1 MIEMQIE
8 EENLDQ
14 EIKATLWASSGLL
27 IGWEAISHYVKKRP
41 RTLRRYRQLMAF
53 PVFRFGRH
61 VMTDPALIRAW
72 LLIVASDKRATRQG
86 QESAAK

>member
-1 MIEMQIE
+1 MSEKQIE
-8 EENLDQ
+8 EDKLEQ

-27 IGWEAISHYVKKRP
+27 VGWDAIAAYVKKAP

-61 VMTDPALIRAW
+61 VCTDPALIRCW
-72 LLIVASDKRATRQG
+72 LLAIAEEKRKGRG
-86 QESAAK
+86 ER

>member
-1 MIEMQIE
+1 MREKQIE
-8 EENLDQ
+8 EDKLEH

-27 IGWEAISHYVKKRP
+27 VGWDAIANHVKKRP

-61 VMTDPALIRAW
+61 VCTDPALIRCW
-72 LLIVASDKRATRQG
+72 LLAIAEEKRKRRG
-86 QESAAK
+86 ER